1 MNFRLLCFLLIFQLS
16 FSQGNNDTIAVD
28 GGNWI
33 AILQNASFYVDTTN
47 SLSEKTILSKISSFK
62 KNKNELISL
71 EKQPYNLWV
80 SLKCKNVNP
89 NKLYWLSIYS
99 QADTV
104 VCYERKSR
112 QNHFVLKK
120 LSNYVEP
127 ALKRG
132 DFKVRFHYFPF
143 DLLQNETTEVLLL
156 IKNRKH
162 YTNFYADFTPP
173 QNNLNWEKEFYWS
186 IGSFVSVFLFI
197 GILCF
202 IFGISIKNR
211 LFIYYS
217 LYLFFVVL
225 LILQEEL
232 LISVIENEFIYSLFY
247 RLNSTFIMLIIMGL
261 SVKIFL
267 RLSNLKSFHHKI
279 STWFKLLG
287 IASIAFGLWAT
298 CLVLFF
304 PNLNFD
310 DTFYN
315 FIWNTSIVLS
325 VLNVF
330 LCSIIVLIYFVHIKK
345 VVIGIVFSVIIA
357 FINPV
362 IYYLNYSKIIDFYTI
377 SYPNYYYYVVLFET
391 LALGTFIIFQ
401 FKKQLKKNINLLKDK
416 IAVEENLR
424 LEKEKFNK
432 TLNQIT
438 VETQQELLT
447 NLSNDLHDDLG
458 QKLSVINFSLENLKL
473 KFQSE
478 EINQLKQ
485 ISVEVSNSIRN
496 LSHWLKD
503 FEFHN
508 KTIFE
513 IIKQDIQRIV
523 NLQLIEIKVDEVEI
537 LQLSTSEKIII
548 FRVYQELL
556 NNSLKY
562 ANASKIEIQ
571 FYENRILFS
580 DNGVGFEAVS
590 NDGLGLKII
599 QERLQLIQWNIEK
612 TDNQHKG
619 TTFRMYRK

>member
-1 MNFRLLCFLLIFQLS
+1 MNLRLLCFLLIFQLS
-16 FSQGNNDTIAVD
+16 FSQGENDTIAVD

-33 AILQNASFYVDTTN
+33 AILENASYYIDTTN

-80 SLKCKNVNP
+80 SLKFQNINP
-89 NKLYWLSIYS
+89 NNLYWLSIYS
-99 QADTV
+99 QADTI
-104 VCYERKSR
+104 VCYERKNK
-112 QNHFVLKK
+112 QNVFVLKK
-120 LSNYVEP
+120 LSDYAKP

-143 DLLQNETTEVLLL
+143 DLQQNETTEVLLL
-156 IKNRKH
+156 INNRKH

-225 LILQEEL
+225 LIFQEEL
-232 LISVIENEFIYSLFY
+232 FISVVENEFIYFLFY

-267 RLSNLKSFHHKI
+267 RLSNLKSFYHKI
-279 STWFKLLG
+279 STSFKLFG
-287 IASIAFGLWAT
+287 ITSIAFGLLTT
-298 CLVLFF
+298 CLVLLF
-304 PNLNFD
+304 PNLNFT

-325 VLNVF
+325 VLCVLF
-330 LCSIIVLIYFVHIKK
+330 CSIIVLIYFVHIKK
-345 VVIGIVFSVIIA
+345 GLIGIVFSIIIA

-401 FKKQLKKNINLLKDK
+401 FKNQLKNNINLLKDK
-416 IAVEENLR
+416 IAMEENLR
-424 LEKEKFNK
+424 LEKENFNK
-432 TLNQIT
+432 TINQIT

-508 KTIFE
+508 KTLFE
-513 IIKQDIQRIV
+513 IIKQDIQRII
-523 NLQLIEIKVDEVEI
+523 NLQLIEIKVDEIET
-537 LQLSTSEKIII
+537 LQLTTSEKIII

-571 FYENRILFS
+571 LYENKILFS
-580 DNGVGFEAVS
+580 DNGVGFETIS

-612 TDNQHKG
+612 TDNQLKG